1 MASAQIMI
9 NVIISCIISWI
20 MLLIRKH
27 EDYFF
32 GQDKNTTNVN
42 IFETNLYEGFLT
54 RKI

>member
-1 MASAQIMI
+1 
-9 NVIISCIISWI
+9 